1 MNITEVEDYLKS
13 INIPYTGEISNNDS
27 YVIDLSNSNDYGKI
41 YSILDKSEDLDL
53 LDDNQVVTEQ
63 GSSLI
68 YESDS
73 TNYMVNLI
81 SDWDSNK
88 YQVVINEI

>member
-1 MNITEVEDYLKS
+1 MNIIEVEDYLKS

-27 YVIDLSNSNDYGKI
+27 YVIDLPSSNDYGKV

-81 SDWDSNK
+81 ADWDSNK